1 MVERQLRDRKHHVAV
16 NAPEPIPLEDA
27 RAPASVSFSRSRHEF
42 SYTTAA
48 ARDPRLPDHPAGS
61 ILRPVNAD
69 PRLSRIERA
78 LADRGRTAVDPEPGR
93 AQAAV
98 ALVLRPRDELELL
111 LIRRAERPGDPW
123 SGHIALPGGRRGAG
137 DADLAATAFRET
149 REETGIWILDGGRV
163 LGRLG
168 VLTTPSRLPSVE
180 ITSFVV
186 AVPADTT
193 LSLDPVEVV
202 DAAWIPLAVLR
213 SVDAASEHRF
223 ERGGEQLAFPS
234 IVHGEY
240 TIWGL
245 THRILMD
252 FIEMI
257 DAAGL

>member
-1 MVERQLRDRKHHVAV
+1 MVEGQLRDRINDVAV
-16 NAPEPIPLEDA
+16 HAPEPVPLEDA
-27 RAPASVSFSRSRHEF
+27 RPPTSVCFFRSRHEF

-48 ARDPRLPDHPAGS
+48 ARDPRLPDYPSGG
-61 ILRPVNAD
+61 ILPPVNAD

-78 LADRGRTAVDPEPGR
+78 LADRGRTAIDPEPGR

-98 ALVLRPRDELELL
+98 ALVLRARDDLELL

-137 DADLAATAFRET
+137 DADLATTAFRET
-149 REETGIWILDGGRV
+149 REETGISILDGGRV

-180 ITSFVV
+180 ITSFVA
-186 AVPADTT
+186 AVPADIT

-202 DAAWIPLAVLR
+202 DAAWIPLSVLR
-213 SVDAASEHRF
+213 SVEAASEHRF
-223 ERGGEQLAFPS
+223 ERAGEQLAFPS
-234 IVHGEY
+234 IVHGAY

-252 FIEMI
+252 FIEVM